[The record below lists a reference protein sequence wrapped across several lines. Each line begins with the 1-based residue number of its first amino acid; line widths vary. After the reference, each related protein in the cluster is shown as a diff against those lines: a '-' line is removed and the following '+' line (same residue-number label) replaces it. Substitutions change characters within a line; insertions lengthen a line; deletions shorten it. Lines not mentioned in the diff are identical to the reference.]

1 MRAFPIGTDAAVSHG
16 DIADSRTTTR
26 KWSHILARIERMHME
41 YVAGEDRIR
50 LRVRTG
56 DPAEVRCWLTRRF
69 TRHLWQALEK
79 AMADDPDLATAATAE
94 ERSTRLARKH
104 TEANA
109 RSPARADDEAAADR
123 GENPA
128 ELPLGE
134 EPILLTRVRV
144 RRTDRGHK
152 LSLLPTDDHAQGL
165 HIDMD
170 ETLLHR
176 VTALLAKAVART
188 DWDLELEPPNLVTTL
203 TELQAGERIH

>member
-1 MRAFPIGTDAAVSHG
+1 M
-16 DIADSRTTTR
+16 
-26 KWSHILARIERMHME
+26 ARIERMHME
-41 YVAGEDRIR
+41 YVAAEDRIR

-104 TEANA
+104 TQANA
-109 RSPARADDEAAADR
+109 RSPARADDETATDR
-123 GENPA
+123 GESLA

-134 EPILLTRVRV
+134 DPILLTRVRV
-144 RRTDRGHK
+144 RRTERGHK
-152 LSLLPTDDHAQGL
+152 LSLLPADDHAQGL

-176 VTALLAKAVART
+176 ITALLARAATRT
-188 DWDLELEPPNLVTTL
+188 DWGLELEPPSLVTTL
-203 TELQAGERIH
+203 NELQAGERIH